1 MSQNQETLIEFPC
14 DFPLKVMGPN
24 HPDFVSAILLR
35 VQQHDP
41 QFTLEKISIRV
52 SAKGTY
58 QSLTLNVYATSRQ
71 QLDAVYLAVTSHPDV
86 KWTL

>member
-1 MSQNQETLIEFPC
+1 MSQQEESLIEFPC

-24 HPDFVSAILLR
+24 RPEFVTDILQR

-41 QFTLEKISIRV
+41 QFTQDKIAIRL
-52 SAKGTY
+52 SSKGTY
-58 QSLTLNVYATSRQ
+58 QSLTLTVHATDRA
-71 QLDAVYLAVTSHPDV
+71 QLDAIYLAVTSHPDA